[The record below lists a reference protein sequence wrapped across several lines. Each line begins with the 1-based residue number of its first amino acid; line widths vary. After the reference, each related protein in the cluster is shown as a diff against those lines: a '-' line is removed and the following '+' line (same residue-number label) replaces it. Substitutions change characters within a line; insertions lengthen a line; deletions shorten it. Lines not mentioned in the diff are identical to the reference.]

1 MRERGPPRGYPG
13 AMSPIRETYD
23 LPKRVPVPFRQWALI
38 LGVIVAVL
46 VLWYVLPHTPVVVG
60 LLAIVTLALVFT
72 GVQRVL
78 SSRTFNEAPPR
89 RPVEPR

>member
-13 AMSPIRETYD
+13 PMSPIRETYD
-23 LPKRVPVPFRQWALI
+23 LPKRVPVPFRHWALI
-38 LGVIVAVL
+38 LGVLVTVL
-46 VLWYVLPHTPVVVG
+46 LLWYLLPHTPIVVA

-78 SSRTFNEAPPR
+78 SSRTFSEAPPR
-89 RPVEPR
+89 RPAEPR